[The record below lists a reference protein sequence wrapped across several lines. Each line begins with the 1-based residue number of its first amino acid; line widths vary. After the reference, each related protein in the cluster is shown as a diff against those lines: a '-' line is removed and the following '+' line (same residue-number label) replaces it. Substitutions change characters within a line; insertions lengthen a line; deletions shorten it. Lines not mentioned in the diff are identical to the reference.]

1 MTQEDPQ
8 EYSFLITVPKERLQD
23 MQQAMEQAQL
33 PFHPLRDI
41 TADVDAFMP
50 GVNLGSDIPGAVEEI
65 NKYLAFFDDHPR
77 VPSDYDTWTPERATP
92 RPYWKPPST
101 SGQRSPRSTPKYST
115 APIDPGP
122 TGPHR
127 RKESDDR

>member
-23 MQQAMEQAQL
+23 MQQAMEHAQL

-50 GVNLGSDIPGAVEEI
+50 GVNLGSGIPGAVEEI

-77 VPSDYDTWTPERATP
+77 VPSDYDTWPPERALQFLHMANENFPWDSDTKTILEATEHVWTEIAAQYP
-92 RPYWKPPST
+92 EAFN
-101 SGQRSPRSTPKYST
+101 SP
-115 APIDPGP
+115 
-122 TGPHR
+122 H
-127 RKESDDR
+127 